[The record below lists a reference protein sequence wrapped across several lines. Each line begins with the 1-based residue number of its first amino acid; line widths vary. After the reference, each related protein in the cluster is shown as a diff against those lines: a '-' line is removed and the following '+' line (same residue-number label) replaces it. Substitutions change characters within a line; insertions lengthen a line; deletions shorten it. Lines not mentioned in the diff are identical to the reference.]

1 MLYNYGFVCVYKSYR
16 FLNELVELAFLIS
29 NGLVVTANLSEVVR
43 CDFLVLKVNATHTQ
57 NRFINQEP
65 ANFIK

>member
-1 MLYNYGFVCVYKSYR
+1 MHDLSNEVSHVSVSYM
-16 FLNELVELAFLIS
+16 
-29 NGLVVTANLSEVVR
+29 VVTANLPEVVR
-43 CDFLVLKVNATHTQ
+43 CDFLALEVNVTNAR